1 MKFIIADDEPIVREG
16 LKTIIDWSGMGFT
29 LCDEASDGNEAVEKI
44 MEKNP
49 ELVILDI
56 KMPELS
62 GVKVAEVVRQKGYQG
77 KIIILS
83 GFSDF
88 AYAQA
93 AIRQGV
99 ESYLVKPIDEEE
111 LIDALLKV
119 RKKIEQENLSNIYH
133 SKKLHDTKDM
143 LLKHLLTGQRADA
156 ANHFNDYGLTFHEA
170 PYQLVMLDYSHYKN
184 TDIKACCNY
193 WQKLYSDYQTE
204 FITIEN
210 TIVLLIQGNDSI
222 QHFSANI
229 ILWLQKASQEDLPN
243 PFVII
248 SGTFRDVSNFPE
260 YYQKLKKI
268 SLRRFFYY
276 EDNKPVYIDILSANE
291 AFVSAEKLNP
301 IEFIESIYMAVLDKN
316 TSLISM
322 TAKKLYYVLQNR
334 NFTVEQI
341 YQILINCILQLKAL
355 LNETYIKEFIEFN
368 EKELINQICSCC
380 TLYEIITLLETR
392 FTLFCDYVKKSS
404 EVKIIEKVLNY
415 MDIHYNED
423 LKLEKIAD
431 LFGYNPA
438 YLGRLLYCR
447 IGTNFN
453 LYIERKRLDKAK
465 DMLIHTDIKIPEICN
480 LIGYQN
486 VEYFYRKFKKYTSL
500 TPGNYR
506 ARHCN
511 KLKLTKTTAR

>member
-16 LKTIIDWSGMGFT
+16 LKTIIDWSEMGFT
-29 LCDEASDGNEAVEKI
+29 LCEEASDGKEAVEKI
-44 MEKNP
+44 MENNP
-49 ELVILDI
+49 DLVILDV

-62 GVKVAEVVRQKGYQG
+62 GVKVAEIVRQQGYHG

-93 AIRQGV
+93 AIRYGV

-111 LIDALLKV
+111 LIEALLKA
-119 RKKIEQENLSNIYH
+119 RKKIEEENLSGLYN
-133 SKKLHDTKDM
+133 SKKLHNAKDM
-143 LLKHLLTGQRADA
+143 LLKHLLTDSMPRLDE
-156 ANHFNDYGLTFHEA
+156 NFTDYGLTFHE
-170 PYQLVMLDYSHYKN
+170 PPFQLAMLDYSCYR
-184 TDIKACCNY
+184 DIDGRFYYDY
-193 WQKLYSDYQTE
+193 WQRVYSHHPAE
-204 FITIEN
+204 FLMIDNSLVI
-210 TIVLLIQGNDSI
+210 LIKGRAAI
-222 QHFSANI
+222 QHFTANI
-229 ILWLQKASQEDLPN
+229 PAWLGKAEQEGLLQ

-248 SGTFRDVSNFPE
+248 SDTFSEVRDFSEN
-260 YYQKLKKI
+260 YQKLKNI
-268 SLRRFFYY
+268 SNRRFFYY
-276 EDNKPVYIDILSANE
+276 KDNKPVFLNNLPGKE
-291 AFVSAEKLNP
+291 ELVSAERLNP
-301 IEFIESIYMAVLDKN
+301 IEFTESIYMAILDKN

-322 TAKKLYYVLQNR
+322 TAQKLYRVLQNR
-334 NFTVEQI
+334 DFNVEQI
-341 YQILINCILQLKAL
+341 YQIMINCIVQLKAL

-368 EKELINQICSCC
+368 ENELINQICTCS
-380 TLYEIITLLETR
+380 TLYEIINLLEDR

-415 MDIHYNED
+415 IDLHYNEE

-438 YLGRLLYCR
+438 YLGRLLYFR

-465 DMLIHTDIKIPEICN
+465 DMLIHTDIKIPDICN
-480 LIGYQN
+480 LVGYQN
-486 VEYFYRKFKKYTSL
+486 VEYFYRKFKKYTNY

-506 ARHCN
+506 TQHCN
-511 KLKLTKTTAR
+511 N